1 MLHLFGIDVMAKW
14 KVHVGECMFLAEA
27 SIYNEPRV
35 SLATTSNFPSPTQ
48 LPPPFFWACFKRES
62 FTVRESLV
70 LGLLLLTPKEE
81 QQQQQQ
87 QTTQGRCS
95 FSSYH
100 ESEV

>member
-1 MLHLFGIDVMAKW
+1 MLHLFGIDVMAEW
-14 KVHVGECMFLAEA
+14 KVHVGECVFLAEA

-35 SLATTSNFPSPTQ
+35 SLATISNFPSPTQ
-48 LPPPFFWACFKRES
+48 LPPLFFWACFKRES

-70 LGLLLLTPKEE
+70 LGLLLTPKEE
-81 QQQQQQ
+81 QQQQ

>member
-1 MLHLFGIDVMAKW
+1 MSEW
-14 KVHVGECMFLAEA
+14 KVHVEECVFLAEA

-35 SLATTSNFPSPTQ
+35 SLATISNFPSPTQ

-70 LGLLLLTPKEE
+70 LGLLLTPKEE
-81 QQQQQQ
+81 QQQ